1 MEFIWMG
8 ALTKPEVIALLRN
21 RGCTINNVHELNK
34 IMEEIGVLVRS
45 ESQWLITEEAV
56 KYTSSNSQVDEAIWC
71 PSVVGAIHDFLTKQ
85 HMVKEGI

>member
-56 KYTSSNSQVDEAIWC
+56 KYTSSNSQVDEAIWY
-71 PSVVGAIHDFLTKQ
+71 PSVVDAIYDFLTKQ